1 MNVNQTGWS
10 QWEGR
15 WSWKLVSALSLSREL
30 FVFLHFMRLWSC
42 FHTECRSLDLNHS
55 YQKSG
60 SRLERCFDADDD
72 DVEESDLFQM
82 KSGFAKRKLFFS
94 KETSWLRKYFGI
106 ISDCF
111 ALHSLNLIT
120 SHISNDDQ
128 DDKGLDEPNK
138 FFLCGIK
145 PCINGKSQ
153 RCSWWWEPASILR
166 YCPCRWGS
174 RGGFSFPKYSSTLF
188 VRVTWSPLSHF
199 DIFWCLHLVEWCA
212 FSTFATLTVA
222 FETLISKEHLDERWQ
237 NLWWSFRDT

>member
-1 MNVNQTGWS
+1 MRRAVKL
-10 QWEGR
+10 
-15 WSWKLVSALSLSREL
+15 KLVSALSLSREL

-42 FHTECRSLDLNHS
+42 FHPECRSLDLNHS

-82 KSGFAKRKLFFS
+82 KLGFAKRKLFFS

-128 DDKGLDEPNK
+128 DDDGLDEPYN
-138 FFLCGIK
+138 FFICGIFLNHILLVRVK
-145 PCINGKSQ
+145 DALDDENLHRSWDTVPVAEDLVEVFRSQNIPQ
-153 RCSWWWEPASILR
+153 RCLCE
-166 YCPCRWGS
+166 
-174 RGGFSFPKYSSTLF
+174 
-188 VRVTWSPLSHF
+188 
-199 DIFWCLHLVEWCA
+199 
-212 FSTFATLTVA
+212 
-222 FETLISKEHLDERWQ
+222 
-237 NLWWSFRDT
+237 

>member
-1 MNVNQTGWS
+1 MMM
-10 QWEGR
+10 
-15 WSWKLVSALSLSREL
+15 WSW
-30 FVFLHFMRLWSC
+30 
-42 FHTECRSLDLNHS
+42 
-55 YQKSG
+55 
-60 SRLERCFDADDD
+60 
-72 DVEESDLFQM
+72 EESDLFQM
-82 KSGFAKRKLFFS
+82 KLGFAKRKLFFS

-153 RCSWWWEPASILR
+153 RRSWWWEPASILR

-199 DIFWCLHLVEWCA
+199 DIFWCFTWLNDAHSQRLLHSRW
-212 FSTFATLTVA
+212 
-222 FETLISKEHLDERWQ
+222 HLKPWYQ
-237 NLWWSFRDT
+237 MSI